1 MSTNPASTP
10 QQTPNWGTTPCN
22 TTEILADTKLQT
34 PVITILTPTLTTDV
48 SSPDP
53 SHPTSPAQT
62 SNGSEVSP
70 PPHTP
75 PMQTALS
82 ELDILPPSHCAL
94 PAQPTLDDLEVS
106 LPPSSC
112 CALPTQL
119 TLDDSEK
126 SLSPSCCASPTQ
138 VTLDDNSEISSSL
151 PSSVYPPASQ
161 AQGWTPTHKL
171 SWLLGPQHDNYIHA
185 ATPYLIGVP
194 GGPGWEKLL
203 VSFITFKSLSSSQPV
218 STLCY

>member
-1 MSTNPASTP
+1 MFTNPVSTP
-10 QQTPNWGTTPCN
+10 QQTPNWGTTPCD
-22 TTEILADTKLQT
+22 TTEISADTQLQM
-34 PVITILTPTLTTDV
+34 PAITILTPTLTTDV

-53 SHPTSPAQT
+53 SCPTLPMQT

-82 ELDILPPSHCAL
+82 ELDILPPSHCVS
-94 PAQPTLDDLEVS
+94 PTQPTLDDLEMS

-112 CALPTQL
+112 CAPPTQPS
-119 TLDDSEK
+119 LDDSEK
-126 SLSPSCCASPTQ
+126 SLSPSHCALPTQ
-138 VTLDDNSEISSSL
+138 ATLNDDLEISSSL
-151 PSSVYPPASQ
+151 PSSVYPPTSQ
-161 AQGWTPTHKL
+161 AQGWTPTHEL
-171 SWLLGPQHDNYIHA
+171 SWLLGPQHA
-185 ATPYLIGVP
+185 AAPYLIGVP

-203 VSFITFKSLSSSQPV
+203 ASFITFESLSSSQPM